1 MLLKYKTVMMTGGA
15 SGIGRATVLMF
26 AKEGARVLLCDV
38 NEAGANE
45 TIKMA
50 NGAAVDFIKLELTDG
65 ASVDDC
71 AKTALARAA
80 GKIDVFVNAA
90 GWDRTQPF
98 VEADQAFIDKVL
110 GINLLGPLRL
120 TRALFPGH
128 DCGTAAAKSSSS
140 PAMPG
145 RVGSLGETPYAA
157 AKGGIIG
164 FTKSLAREGAR
175 HKITV
180 NCVCPGPT
188 DTPLFHAN
196 PERMREA
203 LLKAIPFRRLADPG
217 RHCRGDPLL
226 RWPHQRLR
234 HRPDPER
241 ERRADDGG
249 LRREYRPDPQKGT
262 GQVRSNGTF
271 GRGRRTRWV

>member
-15 SGIGRATVLMF
+15 SGIGRASVLML
-26 AKEGARVLLCDV
+26 AKEGARVLLADV
-38 NEAGANE
+38 NEAGAND
-45 TIKMA
+45 TIRLA
-50 NGAAVDFIKLELTDG
+50 DTASVEFLKLELTD
-65 ASVDDC
+65 ATSIDAC
-71 AKTALARAA
+71 AKEAIARTS
-80 GKIDVFVNAA
+80 GRIDVFVNAA

-98 VEADQAFIDKVL
+98 IEADQGFLDKVL

-120 TRALFPGH
+120 TRALFP
-128 DCGTAAAKSSSS
+128 
-140 PAMPG
+140 AMIQNGGGKIVFVASDAG
-145 RVGSLGETPYAA
+145 RVGSLGETPYSA

-203 LLKAIPFRRLADPG
+203 LLRAIPFRRLA
-217 RHCRGDPLL
+217 
-226 RWPHQRLR
+226 Q
-234 HRPDPER
+234 PEDI
-241 ERRADDGG
+241 AGAILYFAGPTSDYVTGQILSVSGG
-249 LRREYRPDPQKGT
+249 LTMAG
-262 GQVRSNGTF
+262 
-271 GRGRRTRWV
+271 

>member
-15 SGIGRATVLMF
+15 SGIGRATVLML

-45 TIKMA
+45 TIRMA
-50 NGAAVDFIKLELTDG
+50 GGAPVEFIKVELTDG
-65 ASVDDC
+65 TSVDAC
-71 AKTALARAA
+71 VTEALGRAG
-80 GKIDVFVNAA
+80 GKIDVLVNAA

-98 VEADQAFIDKVL
+98 VEADQAFIDKVM

-120 TRALFPGH
+120 TRALFPAMI
-128 DCGTAAAKSSSS
+128 AAGGGKIVFVASD
-140 PAMPG
+140 AG
-145 RVGSLGETPYAA
+145 RVGSLGETPYSA

-203 LLKAIPFRRLADPG
+203 LLRAIPFRRLAT
-217 RHCRGDPLL
+217 
-226 RWPHQRLR
+226 
-234 HRPDPER
+234 PDDIAGAILYFAGPTSNYVTGQILSVS
-241 ERRADDGG
+241 GG
-249 LRREYRPDPQKGT
+249 LTMAG
-262 GQVRSNGTF
+262 
-271 GRGRRTRWV
+271 

>member
-1 MLLKYKTVMMTGGA
+1 MMTGGA
-15 SGIGRATVLMF
+15 SGIGRATVLML

-45 TIKMA
+45 TVKMA
-50 NGAAVDFIKLELTDG
+50 GGAVEFIKLELADG
-65 ASVDDC
+65 ASVEAC
-71 AKTALARAA
+71 AKEALARTG
-80 GKIDVFVNAA
+80 GKIDVLVNAA

-98 VEADQAFIDKVL
+98 VEATQEFIDKVM
-110 GINLLGPLRL
+110 GINLLGPVRL
-120 TRALFPGH
+120 TRAIFPGMIQNGGGKIVFVAS
-128 DCGTAAAKSSSS
+128 DA
-140 PAMPG
+140 G

-196 PERMREA
+196 PERMRDA
-203 LLKAIPFRRLADPG
+203 LLRAIPFRRLAT
-217 RHCRGDPLL
+217 
-226 RWPHQRLR
+226 
-234 HRPDPER
+234 PEDV
-241 ERRADDGG
+241 AGAILYFAGPTSDYVTGQTLSVSGG
-249 LRREYRPDPQKGT
+249 LTMAG
-262 GQVRSNGTF
+262 
-271 GRGRRTRWV
+271 